1 MNAFRRAGLSLGR
14 IAPGPRCA
22 LTDVPGVRV
31 GHCTLISGEGEKA
44 IRTGVTAIVPPGD
57 PYAEPCAAGIFVL
70 HGHGKALGLWQIQ
83 DVGEL
88 ETPVLLTNT
97 LAVFVCAEALLTWT
111 LRRHPEA
118 RSINP
123 VVLECNDG
131 KLSAIELRPVREE
144 HALQALEEAKDEVEE
159 GCVGAG
165 TGMIA
170 FGYKSGIGTASRR
183 VGPYIVGALA
193 LPNMGRLEDFR
204 PPSPSSLSPQG
215 GEGRGQGVPNLLSP
229 EWGEGKGKRAPGS
242 LSSQGDEE
250 KSKEAPT
257 PRSPTGEE
265 SQGEGSLIVVLA
277 TDAPLLPAQLGRLC
291 RRAALGAA
299 RTGAPAD
306 TGSGDFFLAFSTTLR
321 FPRDA
326 EKIAVEPIPD
336 RSRTMG
342 ELYRAAAEA
351 TEEAIY
357 SALLAATP
365 LVGREG
371 RSPPV
376 FRLSR

>member
-1 MNAFRRAGLSLGR
+1 MNALRKAGLSVGR
-14 IAPGPRCA
+14 IPPGPRGSI
-22 LTDVPGVRV
+22 TDVPGIRV
-31 GHCTLISGEGEKA
+31 GHCTLISGSGGNA
-44 IRTGVTAIVPPGD
+44 VRTGVTAILPPGD
-57 PYAEPCAAGIFVL
+57 PYAEPLSAGVFVL

-88 ETPVLLTNT
+88 ETPILLTNT

-131 KLSAIELRPVREE
+131 RLSAIELRPVREE
-144 HALQALEEAKDEVEE
+144 HALLALEGAKEEVEE

-170 FGYKSGIGTASRR
+170 FGYKSGIGTASR
-183 VGPYIVGALA
+183 VVEGFTLGALA
-193 LPNMGRLEDFR
+193 LPNMGRPEDFR
-204 PPSPSSLSPQG
+204 PPFPGGEKASPEREKNPSRSLAPFG
-215 GEGRGQGVPNLLSP
+215 GEGQ
-229 EWGEGKGKRAPGS
+229 GEGDG
-242 LSSQGDEE
+242 
-250 KSKEAPT
+250 
-257 PRSPTGEE
+257 
-265 SQGEGSLIVVLA
+265 GSLIVVLA
-277 TDAPLLPAQLGRLC
+277 TDAPLLPSQLSRVC

-321 FPRDA
+321 FPRGA
-326 EKIAVEPIPD
+326 EKVTAEIIPD
-336 RSRTMG
+336 RSRLMG

-357 SALLAATP
+357 SALLAASP
-365 LVGREG
+365 LEG
-371 RSPPV
+371 RDGKIPPV
-376 FRLSR
+376 FRPAG

>member
-14 IAPGPRCA
+14 LSPGPRCA

-31 GHCTLISGEGEKA
+31 GHCTLISGEGKRA

-215 GEGRGQGVPNLLSP
+215 GEG
-229 EWGEGKGKRAPGS
+229 ERAP
-242 LSSQGDEE
+242 SSPSPAREE
-250 KSKEAPT
+250 GP
-257 PRSPTGEE
+257 
-265 SQGEGSLIVVLA
+265 GEGSLIVVLA

-321 FPRDA
+321 LPRGA
-326 EKIAVEPIPD
+326 ERIAVEPIPD

>member
-1 MNAFRRAGLSLGR
+1 LGGGGKAPSLRVSALRMNAFRKAGLTLGR
-14 IAPGPRCA
+14 FPSGPRA
-22 LTDVPGVRV
+22 AITDVPGVRV
-31 GHCTLISGEGEKA
+31 GHCTLIEGEGFQA

-57 PYAEPCAAGIFVL
+57 PYAEPLSTGIFVL

-88 ETPVLLTNT
+88 ETPILLTNT
-97 LAVFVCAEALLTWT
+97 LAVFACAEALLTWT

-131 KLSAIELRPVREE
+131 RLSAIELRPVREE
-144 HALQALEEAKDEVEE
+144 HALLALEGAKEEVGE

-170 FGYKSGIGTASRR
+170 FGYKSGIGTAARI
-183 VGPYIVGALA
+183 VGGFTLGALA
-193 LPNMGRLEDFR
+193 LPNMGRPEDFR
-204 PPSPSSLSPQG
+204 FPGSEKSSLAASGGGGQ
-215 GEGRGQGVPNLLSP
+215 GEGD
-229 EWGEGKGKRAPGS
+229 K
-242 LSSQGDEE
+242 
-250 KSKEAPT
+250 
-257 PRSPTGEE
+257 
-265 SQGEGSLIVVLA
+265 GSLIVVLA
-277 TDAPLLPAQLGRLC
+277 TDAPLLPSQLSRLC

-321 FPRDA
+321 FPRGL
-326 EKIAVEPIPD
+326 EKVAVEIIPD
-336 RSRTMG
+336 RSRLIG

-357 SALLAATP
+357 SALLSASP
-365 LVGREG
+365 VEGREG
-371 RSPPV
+371 KIPPV
-376 FRLSR
+376 FRPTG

>member
-1 MNAFRRAGLSLGR
+1 MNALRKAGLSVGR
-14 IAPGPRCA
+14 IPPGPRGSI
-22 LTDVPGVRV
+22 TDVPGIRV
-31 GHCTLISGEGEKA
+31 GHCTLISGSGENA
-44 IRTGVTAIVPPGD
+44 IRTGVTAVLPPGD
-57 PYAEPCAAGIFVL
+57 PYAEPFSSGIFVL

-88 ETPVLLTNT
+88 ETPILLTNT

-131 KLSAIELRPVREE
+131 RLSAIELRPVREE
-144 HALQALEEAKDEVEE
+144 HALLALEGAKEEVEE

-170 FGYKSGIGTASRR
+170 FGYKSGIGTASRI
-183 VGPYIVGALA
+183 VGGFTLGALA
-193 LPNMGRLEDFR
+193 LPNMGRPEDFR
-204 PPSPSSLSPQG
+204 PPRREKPSPKVEKNASDSPA
-215 GEGRGQGVPNLLSP
+215 PF
-229 EWGEGKGKRAPGS
+229 EGKG
-242 LSSQGDEE
+242 E
-250 KSKEAPT
+250 
-257 PRSPTGEE
+257 GE
-265 SQGEGSLIVVLA
+265 GGSLIVVLA
-277 TDAPLLPAQLGRLC
+277 TDAPLLPAQLSRLC

-321 FPRDA
+321 FPRGA
-326 EKIAVEPIPD
+326 EKVAAEIIPD
-336 RSRTMG
+336 RSRVLG

-357 SALLAATP
+357 SALLSARP
-365 LVGREG
+365 LEG
-371 RSPPV
+371 RNGKTPPV
-376 FRLSR
+376 FRP

>member
-1 MNAFRRAGLSLGR
+1 MNAFRRAGLTLGR
-14 IAPGPRCA
+14 LPPGPRSA
-22 LTDVPGVRV
+22 ITDVPGVRV
-31 GHCTLISGEGEKA
+31 GHCTLIEGQGEKA
-44 IRTGVTAIVPPGD
+44 VRTGVTAVVPPGD
-57 PYAEPCAAGIFVL
+57 PYAEPLSAGVFIL

-88 ETPVLLTNT
+88 ETPILLTNT
-97 LAVFVCAEALLTWT
+97 LAVFTCAEALLTWT
-111 LRRHPEA
+111 LRRHPGA

-131 KLSAIELRPVREE
+131 RLSAIELRPVREE
-144 HALQALEEAKDEVEE
+144 HALLALEGATEEMQE

-170 FGYKSGIGTASRR
+170 FGYKSGIGTASRIA
-183 VGPYIVGALA
+183 GPFVVGALA
-193 LPNMGRLEDFR
+193 LPNMGRPEDFI
-204 PPSPSSLSPQG
+204 PPVPVK
-215 GEGRGQGVPNLLSP
+215 EGAHEEAS
-229 EWGEGKGKRAPGS
+229 EETGS
-242 LSSQGDEE
+242 
-250 KSKEAPT
+250 
-257 PRSPTGEE
+257 
-265 SQGEGSLIVVLA
+265 GSLIVVLA

-321 FPRDA
+321 FPRNA
-326 EKIAVEPIPD
+326 EKIGVEVIPD
-336 RSRTMG
+336 RSRLMG

-351 TEEAIY
+351 TQEAIY
-357 SALLAATP
+357 SALLAAEP
-365 LVGREG
+365 VVGREG
-371 RSPPV
+371 FSPPV

>member
-1 MNAFRRAGLSLGR
+1 MNAFRKAGLTLGR
-14 IAPGPRCA
+14 FPSGPRA
-22 LTDVPGVRV
+22 AITDVLGIRV
-31 GHCTLISGEGEKA
+31 AHCTLIDGEGPQA

-57 PYAEPCAAGIFVL
+57 PYAEPFSAGVFVL

-88 ETPVLLTNT
+88 ETPILLTNT
-97 LAVFVCAEALLTWT
+97 LAVFACAEALLTWT
-111 LRRHPEA
+111 LRKHPEA

-131 KLSAIELRPVREE
+131 RLSAIELRPVREE
-144 HALQALEEAKDEVEE
+144 HALSALEGAKEEVEE

-170 FGYKSGIGTASRR
+170 FGYKSGIGTASRI
-183 VGPYIVGALA
+183 VGNFILGALA
-193 LPNMGRLEDFR
+193 LPNMGRPEDFR
-204 PPSPSSLSPQG
+204 PPRSEKPSPKAEKNSLAPS
-215 GEGRGQGVPNLLSP
+215 R
-229 EWGEGKGKRAPGS
+229 GEGKGEGA
-242 LSSQGDEE
+242 
-250 KSKEAPT
+250 
-257 PRSPTGEE
+257 
-265 SQGEGSLIVVLA
+265 EGSLIVVLA
-277 TDAPLLPAQLGRLC
+277 TDAPLLPAQLSRLC

-321 FPRDA
+321 FPRGA
-326 EKIAVEPIPD
+326 EKVAAEIIPD
-336 RSRTMG
+336 RSRLMG

-357 SALLAATP
+357 SALLSASP
-365 LVGREG
+365 MEG
-371 RSPPV
+371 RDGKTPPL
-376 FRLSR
+376 FRA